1 MKKSSTAIE
10 LALQELAKSKAK
22 FGLDVFKREISKK
35 LKIEF
40 PSNSELLKAYHKLV
54 KNKTIKRNNVLEFL
68 LRKRKIRSLSGIVN
82 VSVLTKY
89 FPCPG
94 KCIYCPSEKGIP
106 KSYLKKEPA
115 VQRAILNNFNP
126 YLQVQNRLESLEKIG
141 HPVDKVELRIIGG
154 TWSYYP
160 KKYQTHFITSCFAA
174 CNNKIN
180 KSRNKAK
187 QRIKSLAKE
196 QKINETA
203 RHRLV
208 GITIETRPDFINKK
222 EIRRMRRLGVTRV
235 ELGVQSIDDNVLK
248 LNKRGHSVEA
258 TIKATKLLKD
268 AGFKVSFQMMPNL
281 FGSSFKKDVAMFKE
295 LFSNSNFQPD
305 LLKIYPLALLKNTPL
320 YKIYKK
326 KNYKPYSKEK
336 LIKLLIEIKKEIPFY
351 CRIQRIIRDI
361 PAEYIEEGGVKI
373 SNLRELVQKEM
384 KKQGLKCK
392 CIRCREIKNDYSPKE
407 KFYLFRQDYEASGGK
422 EIFLSYESKKQEHLY
437 SLLRLRLPSYSAI
450 RTISDKRNADFSLGK
465 KYFISVL
472 RNAAIVREIHTYGQ
486 LHSLNKESSILN
498 SPQHKGMGKRL
509 MQEAEKITQKEFGLN
524 KIAVIAGVG
533 VRNYYRKL
541 GYKLVNTYMIK
552 PINNNV
558 TAETAVKE
566 KFVEE
571 TDMEG

>member
-437 SLLRLRLPSYSAI
+437 SLLRLRLPSYSAT

-472 RNAAIVREIHTYGQ
+472 RNATIVREIHTYGQ

>member
-281 FGSSFKKDVAMFKE
+281 FGSSFKKDVA
-295 LFSNSNFQPD
+295 Q
-305 LLKIYPLALLKNTPL
+305 
-320 YKIYKK
+320 
-326 KNYKPYSKEK
+326 
-336 LIKLLIEIKKEIPFY
+336 IPIFN
-351 CRIQRIIRDI
+351 RI
-361 PAEYIEEGGVKI
+361 
-373 SNLRELVQKEM
+373 
-384 KKQGLKCK
+384 
-392 CIRCREIKNDYSPKE
+392 
-407 KFYLFRQDYEASGGK
+407 F
-422 EIFLSYESKKQEHLY
+422 
-437 SLLRLRLPSYSAI
+437 
-450 RTISDKRNADFSLGK
+450 
-465 KYFISVL
+465 
-472 RNAAIVREIHTYGQ
+472 
-486 LHSLNKESSILN
+486 
-498 SPQHKGMGKRL
+498 
-509 MQEAEKITQKEFGLN
+509 
-524 KIAVIAGVG
+524 
-533 VRNYYRKL
+533 
-541 GYKLVNTYMIK
+541 
-552 PINNNV
+552 
-558 TAETAVKE
+558 
-566 KFVEE
+566 
-571 TDMEG
+571 

>member
-1 MKKSSTAIE
+1 
-10 LALQELAKSKAK
+10 
-22 FGLDVFKREISKK
+22 
-35 LKIEF
+35 
-40 PSNSELLKAYHKLV
+40 
-54 KNKTIKRNNVLEFL
+54 
-68 LRKRKIRSLSGIVN
+68 
-82 VSVLTKY
+82 
-89 FPCPG
+89 
-94 KCIYCPSEKGIP
+94 
-106 KSYLKKEPA
+106 
-115 VQRAILNNFNP
+115 
-126 YLQVQNRLESLEKIG
+126 
-141 HPVDKVELRIIGG
+141 
-154 TWSYYP
+154 
-160 KKYQTHFITSCFAA
+160 
-174 CNNKIN
+174 
-180 KSRNKAK
+180 
-187 QRIKSLAKE
+187 
-196 QKINETA
+196 
-203 RHRLV
+203 
-208 GITIETRPDFINKK
+208 
-222 EIRRMRRLGVTRV
+222 
-235 ELGVQSIDDNVLK
+235 
-248 LNKRGHSVEA
+248 
-258 TIKATKLLKD
+258 
-268 AGFKVSFQMMPNL
+268 
-281 FGSSFKKDVAMFKE
+281 
-295 LFSNSNFQPD
+295 
-305 LLKIYPLALLKNTPL
+305 LKIYPLALLKNTPL

-437 SLLRLRLPSYSAI
+437 SLLRLRLPSYSAT